1 MIVHS
6 KEPSWCILSFEP
18 LECPAVCS
26 LTRMVHLPPC
36 LPFHHTCEDEEDFF
50 VARRLASLPHSGIFF
65 RRAILLQANCFLLVY
80 VAISWRAQERTPASG
95 PNRSPVR
102 QRSNALKRLPTSL
115 TNCVPSL
122 VLHRSSDRRP
132 DEHCH
137 HYRDLCRCSHIY
149 GASFSIMWLESMEY
163 AHQMVVPVVQVVRIM
178 SNSTRSQG
186 EVKGQ
191 RT

>member
-1 MIVHS
+1 VIVHS

-80 VAISWRAQERTPASG
+80 VAISWRAQERTSASG

-115 TNCVPSL
+115 TIVYHLLYCTDPPTGVQTNTAITTVISAAVRTYTARPSRL
-122 VLHRSSDRRP
+122 CGWSRWSMLTRWSCLWSRS
-132 DEHCH
+132 
-137 HYRDLCRCSHIY
+137 
-149 GASFSIMWLESMEY
+149 
-163 AHQMVVPVVQVVRIM
+163 
-178 SNSTRSQG
+178 
-186 EVKGQ
+186 
-191 RT
+191 